1 MSGGEPEEVRLA
13 PESIEALAA
22 ALADA
27 LGGEGCGEGWARSAE
42 AEEPQMISAEEV
54 SRRWGVGRRW
64 VYDHAERLGARRL
77 GEGSRPRLRFDPAEV
92 AERLGAPRPKGVG
105 PDRTR
110 LTAMRANPHSDS
122 LSG

>member
-1 MSGGEPEEVRLA
+1 VSGGEPEEVRLA

-22 ALADA
+22 ALAEA
-27 LGGEGCGEGWARSAE
+27 LGGEGRPRPAE

-64 VYDHAERLGARRL
+64 VYHHAERLGARRL

-92 AERLGAPRPKGVG
+92 AERLGAPRQRGAG
-105 PDRTR
+105 PDRPR

>member
-1 MSGGEPEEVRLA
+1 VSAGEPAEVILA
-13 PESIEALAA
+13 PQSIEALAA
-22 ALADA
+22 ALAEA
-27 LGGEGCGEGWARSAE
+27 LGGGAPARSADGE
-42 AEEPQMISAEEV
+42 DPKMISAEEV

-64 VYDHAERLGARRL
+64 VYNHAERLGARRL

-92 AERLGAPRPKGVG
+92 AERLGAPRPRGAG
-105 PDRTR
+105 PDRPR